1 MKNWITYFAVLMT
14 SVSFAQQDA
23 IYSQYIFNQAII
35 NPAYV
40 GSRNSMS
47 AILLHRTRW
56 VGFDGAPTTSTFSY
70 GTDLKKN
77 KMAWG
82 GNFIADRLGP
92 TTNIIANVSGAYHL
106 KMRSARLAF
115 GLRLG
120 VFNSSLN
127 TSKLDLKD
135 PTDILNGSGQR
146 ESAILPSLDF
156 GMYYY
161 TRRFFVGLSLN
172 HLGAAGKFNYDSYE
186 NATFPLNNFNTLT
199 AGYAF
204 QVADNVVLKPS
215 IMFKQSADFDSN
227 LDINLNA
234 LFYKKVWF
242 GISIRTKISINAIL
256 EVNITDY
263 MRFGYSY
270 DFFLNSLQQASGGAH
285 EFFIGFDF
293 VKDKMETVSPRLL

>member
-1 MKNWITYFAVLMT
+1 MKNWITYLSVLMT

-23 IYSQYIFNQAII
+23 IYSQYIFNQSII

-47 AILLHRTRW
+47 AVLLHRTRW

-70 GTDLKKN
+70 GTNLLKN
-77 KMAWG
+77 NMAWG
-82 GNFIADRLGP
+82 GNFVADRLGP
-92 TTNIIANVSGAYHL
+92 TTNIIVNASGAYHL
-106 KMRSARLAF
+106 KLRSARLAI

-120 VFNSSLN
+120 IFNTSLN
-127 TSKLDLKD
+127 TSKLELKD
-135 PTDILNGSGQR
+135 PSDVLNGSGQR
-146 ESAILPSLDF
+146 ESALLPSLDF

-172 HLGAAGKFNYDSYE
+172 HLGANKFKFDAYE
-186 NATFPLNNFNTLT
+186 DANFPLSNFNTLT

-204 QVADNVVLKPS
+204 QAGKNVVLKPS
-215 IMFKQSADFDSN
+215 FMFKQSGDNETN

-234 LFYKKVWF
+234 LFYQKVWF
-242 GISIRTKISINAIL
+242 GVSVRPKISINAIL

-263 MRFGYSY
+263 MRVGYSY
-270 DFFLNSLQQASGGAH
+270 DYFLNSLQQASGGAH

-293 VKDKMETVSPRLL
+293 VKDKTETISPRLL